1 MNLIPLWNH
10 QGIIPPIDESNPTSP
25 VRAPYQTDVVQ
36 IVERYATT
44 FERCDVLEG
53 FLSHRAQIHRMGIAS
68 GFQWLD
74 GSFMENVEL
83 LEGRHPN
90 DMDVVMFADI
100 PKAVEQALQPQDIQM
115 LVDNPWIK
123 ENYKVDFYLLPLS
136 ESPETLIEMAAY
148 WYSIWSHRR
157 SMQWKGFLSVRLE
170 SGLDQNALDLLRA
183 RRQEIQHEQN

>member
-1 MNLIPLWNH
+1 
-10 QGIIPPIDESNPTSP
+10 
-25 VRAPYQTDVVQ
+25 
-36 IVERYATT
+36 
-44 FERCDVLEG
+44 
-53 FLSHRAQIHRMGIAS
+53 
-68 GFQWLD
+68 
-74 GSFMENVEL
+74 MENVEL

-148 WYSIWSHRR
+148 WYSMWSHRR

>member
-1 MNLIPLWNH
+1 MIPLWNH

-25 VRAPYQTDVVQ
+25 VRAPYQTDMVQ

-148 WYSIWSHRR
+148 WYSMWSHRR

>member
-83 LEGRHPN
+83 LERRHPN

-148 WYSIWSHRR
+148 WYSMWSHRR

>member
-25 VRAPYQTDVVQ
+25 IRAPYQTDVVQ

-148 WYSIWSHRR
+148 WYSMWSHRR

>member
-148 WYSIWSHRR
+148 WYSMWSHRR

>member
-25 VRAPYQTDVVQ
+25 VRAPYQTDMVQ

-148 WYSIWSHRR
+148 WYSMWSHRR

>member
-1 MNLIPLWNH
+1 MIPLWNH

-25 VRAPYQTDVVQ
+25 VRAPYQTDMVQ

-83 LEGRHPN
+83 LEG
-90 DMDVVMFADI
+90 
-100 PKAVEQALQPQDIQM
+100 
-115 LVDNPWIK
+115 
-123 ENYKVDFYLLPLS
+123 
-136 ESPETLIEMAAY
+136 
-148 WYSIWSHRR
+148 
-157 SMQWKGFLSVRLE
+157 
-170 SGLDQNALDLLRA
+170 
-183 RRQEIQHEQN
+183 

>member
-148 WYSIWSHRR
+148 WYSMWSHRR

-183 RRQEIQHEQN
+183 RRQEIKHEQN